1 MTPEHIATLI
11 YGFYSLMAP
20 QELSWLYNIIERLKL
35 KNGLEIGV
43 ACGASLLIWE
53 RLGGLVVGIDNDGQ
67 NKAYGMLERL
77 IEIGEKKNV
86 KLILGSSDDPE
97 IIKKAKEYFPD
108 RTVDFLF
115 IDGWHSYEAVKQ
127 DYINYS
133 LMVRTGGIIA
143 IHDIVHVS
151 AGVKRFWEELKKENK
166 DLQIEEFKD
175 HNGIGII
182 YVEDI

>member
-1 MTPEHIATLI
+1 MTPEYITNLI

-53 RLGGLVVGIDNDGQ
+53 RLGGLIVGIDNDGQ
-67 NKAYGMLERL
+67 IKAYGMLERL

-86 KLILGSSDDPE
+86 KLILGDSDNPE
-97 IIKKAKEYFPD
+97 TIEKAKSYFPN

-133 LMVRTGGIIA
+133 SMVRSGGIIA
-143 IHDIVHVS
+143 IHDIVH
-151 AGVKRFWEELKKENK
+151 ATTGIKRFWEELKGENE
-166 DLQIEEFKD
+166 DFRIEEFND
-175 HNGIGII
+175 HNGVGVI